1 MVWESGRWDFAG
13 EQSSADPR
21 DCRIDIGTREAQA
34 RGPGHRADF
43 CRSWRPN
50 PGRLTLSQEPRP
62 NDLRSRPASRGRWPK
77 PLPQPPYASPT
88 RRPTQR
94 ESDRGA
100 GPTTVPTFAKITRE
114 RLGLT
119 GASNARKGTVG
130 TPMRWA
136 ATNLGR
142 SASAPARSGGIYP
155 PPHAM
160 FACAAARW
168 HSAMPEGG
176 CRSSAKRRTQRHDR
190 AASAVVEEETR
201 HILARKP
208 LLHIGEAPRTCT
220 LNLGANPAARTPP
233 TQPRLTASSEMLS
246 IS

>member
-1 MVWESGRWDFAG
+1 VS
-13 EQSSADPR
+13 
-21 DCRIDIGTREAQA
+21 
-34 RGPGHRADF
+34 
-43 CRSWRPN
+43 
-50 PGRLTLSQEPRP
+50 
-62 NDLRSRPASRGRWPK
+62 
-77 PLPQPPYASPT
+77 
-88 RRPTQR
+88 
-94 ESDRGA
+94 
-100 GPTTVPTFAKITRE
+100 

-119 GASNARKGTVG
+119 DVECEEGDRRAAGALDGGEPRQE
-130 TPMRWA
+130 RE
-136 ATNLGR
+136 
-142 SASAPARSGGIYP
+142 SAPARSGGIYP

-220 LNLGANPAARTPP
+220 LNLGANPAASTSR
-233 TQPRLTASSEMLS
+233 TQPGLTASSEMLS